1 MQKRAF
7 PRVVFRQINLY
18 PDMAYI
24 KFEKNQLI
32 NLEYSLSRELI
43 RTNRAGSYA
52 NFTIISCNT
61 RKYHG
66 LLVAP
71 QPAIDNQSHVLLS
84 SLDETVIQHNNEFNL
99 AIHKFEGDAYNP
111 RGHKYVSDFTTEP
124 IPKLTYR
131 IGGLVLTKEMLF
143 TSNDD
148 RIIIKYTLEDAHSP
162 TTLRFRPFLAY
173 RNIHQLS
180 KANVFVDKKYDT
192 IANGIRTRMYQGYS
206 HLNLQ
211 FSKEPEYVHV
221 PDWYYNF
228 EYMRERARGYEY
240 LEDLYTPGYFE
251 LPIKKGESI
260 YFAAGL
266 EEINPANLARAFNKE
281 IKIRTPRNS
290 FENCLQNAAE
300 QFVMKRGKRTEIIA
314 GFPWFGR
321 WGRDTFIALPGLTL
335 VKGDQK
341 NFKAVL
347 DNMLSEMHGPLFP
360 NMGMGDNA
368 IYNSVDAPLWF
379 FWTLQQLIIISKV
392 PKQDIWKAY
401 GKRMKTIL
409 EGFRSGAPYNILMTE
424 DGLIYA
430 GEPGKAITWMDA
442 IVDGKPVTPRIGL
455 DVEVNALWYNAIM
468 FAIELARA
476 SGEKPFAK
484 EWEPIAARIPDA
496 FVETFWL
503 ADKNYLADYVNG
515 KFKDSSVRPNQ
526 VFATSLP
533 YSPLNE
539 EQRKGVLDCVKSEL
553 VTPRGLR
560 SLAPKNLAYK
570 GTYIGNQ
577 SERDLAY
584 HQGSVHVWLICH
596 FAEGYLRLYE
606 QSGLA
611 FIEELYGKF
620 EEVMSEHGIGTISEV
635 YDGDPPH
642 KPGGAI
648 SQAWNVAELLRLNWL
663 INNFKKNNNIK

>member
-1 MQKRAF
+1 
-7 PRVVFRQINLY
+7 
-18 PDMAYI
+18 MAYI

-52 NFTIISCNT
+52 NSTIINCNT

-71 QPAIDNQSHVLLS
+71 QPAIDNQNHVLLS
-84 SLDETVIQHNNEFNL
+84 SLDETVIQHDNEFNL
-99 AIHKFEGDAYNP
+99 AIHKFEGEVYNP

-124 IPKLTYR
+124 IPKLTYKV
-131 IGGLVLTKEMLF
+131 GGLVLTREMLF
-143 TSNDD
+143 ASNDD

-162 TTLRFRPFLAY
+162 TILRLRPFMAY

-180 KANVFVDKKYDT
+180 KANVFVEKKYEA
-192 IANGIRTRMYQGYS
+192 IANGIRTRMYMGYS

-211 FSKEPEYVHV
+211 FSKEPEYIHV
-221 PDWYYNF
+221 PDWYYNY

-260 YFAAGL
+260 YFTAGL
-266 EEINPANLARAFNKE
+266 EEINPANLARSYNSE
-281 IKIRTPRNS
+281 IKVRTPRNS
-290 FENCLQNAAE
+290 FENCLHNAAE
-300 QFVMKRGKRTEIIA
+300 QFIIKRGKRTEIIA

-321 WGRDTFIALPGLTL
+321 WGRDTLIALPGLTL
-335 VKGDQK
+335 LNGDQK
-341 NFKAVL
+341 NFKAIL
-347 DNMLSEMHGPLFP
+347 DGLLPEMKGPLFP

-379 FWTLQQLIIISKV
+379 FWTLQQLMIISKT

-409 EGFRSGAPYNILMTE
+409 EGFRSGAAYNIQMTAE
-424 DGLIYA
+424 GLISA

-442 IVDGKPVTPRIGL
+442 IVDGKPVTPRIGFA
-455 DVEVNALWYNAIM
+455 VEVNALWYNAIM
-468 FAIELARA
+468 FTLELAKA
-476 SGEKPFAK
+476 SGEKAFAK
-484 EWEPIAARIPDA
+484 EWEPIATSIPAA

-503 ADKNYLADYVNG
+503 SDKNYLADYVNG
-515 KFKDSSVRPNQ
+515 EFKDRSVRPNQ

-560 SLAPKNLAYK
+560 SLAPKNIAYK
-570 GTYIGNQ
+570 GTYNGIQ

-584 HQGSVHVWLICH
+584 HQGSVHVWLVCH
-596 FAEGYLRLYE
+596 FAEGYLRVYE
-606 QSGLA
+606 HSGLS
-611 FIEELYGKF
+611 FIEDLYSNF
-620 EEVMSEHGIGTISEV
+620 EEALSEHGIGTISEV

-648 SQAWNVAELLRLNWL
+648 SQACNVAELLRLNWL
-663 INNFKKNNNIK
+663 INNFKKFNKENKSDL

>member
-1 MQKRAF
+1 
-7 PRVVFRQINLY
+7 
-18 PDMAYI
+18 MAYI

-52 NFTIISCNT
+52 NSTIINCNT

-71 QPAIDNQSHVLLS
+71 QPAIDNQNHVLLS
-84 SLDETVIQHNNEFNL
+84 SLDETVIQHDNEFNL
-99 AIHKFEGDAYNP
+99 AIHKFEGEVYNP

-124 IPKLTYR
+124 IPKLTYKV
-131 IGGLVLTKEMLF
+131 GGLVLTREMLF
-143 TSNDD
+143 ASNDD

-162 TTLRFRPFLAY
+162 TILRLRPFMAY

-180 KANVFVDKKYDT
+180 KANVFVEKKYEA
-192 IANGIRTRMYQGYS
+192 IANGIRTRMYMGYS

-211 FSKEPEYVHV
+211 FSKEPEYIHV
-221 PDWYYNF
+221 PDWYYNY

-260 YFAAGL
+260 YFTAGL
-266 EEINPANLARAFNKE
+266 EEINPANLARSYNSE
-281 IKIRTPRNS
+281 IKVRTPRNS
-290 FENCLQNAAE
+290 FENCLHNAAE
-300 QFVMKRGKRTEIIA
+300 QFIIKRGKRTEIIA

-321 WGRDTFIALPGLTL
+321 WGRDTLIALPGLTL
-335 VKGDQK
+335 LNGDQK
-341 NFKAVL
+341 NFKAIL
-347 DNMLSEMHGPLFP
+347 DGLLPEMKGPLFP

-379 FWTLQQLIIISKV
+379 FWTLQQLMIISKT

-409 EGFRSGAPYNILMTE
+409 EGFRSGAAYNIQMTAE
-424 DGLIYA
+424 GLISA

-442 IVDGKPVTPRIGL
+442 IVDGKPVTPRIGFA
-455 DVEVNALWYNAIM
+455 VEVNALWYNAIM
-468 FAIELARA
+468 FTLELAKA
-476 SGEKPFAK
+476 SGEKAFAK
-484 EWEPIAARIPDA
+484 EWEPIATSIPAA

-503 ADKNYLADYVNG
+503 SDKNYLADYVNG
-515 KFKDSSVRPNQ
+515 EFKDRSVRPNQ

-560 SLAPKNLAYK
+560 SLAPKNIAYK
-570 GTYIGNQ
+570 GTYNGIQ

-584 HQGSVHVWLICH
+584 HQGSVHVWLVCH
-596 FAEGYLRLYE
+596 FAEGYLRVYE
-606 QSGLA
+606 HSGLS
-611 FIEELYGKF
+611 FIEDLYSNF
-620 EEVMSEHGIGTISEV
+620 EEALSEHGIGTISEV

-663 INNFKKNNNIK
+663 INNFKKFNKENKSDL

>member
-1 MQKRAF
+1 
-7 PRVVFRQINLY
+7 
-18 PDMAYI
+18 MAYI

-52 NFTIISCNT
+52 NSTIIYSNT

-71 QPAIDNQSHVLLS
+71 QPAIDNQNHVLLS

-99 AIHKFEGDAYNP
+99 AIHKFEGDVYNP
-111 RGHKYVSDFTTEP
+111 RGHKYISDFTTEP
-124 IPKLTYR
+124 IPKLTYQV
-131 IGGLVLTKEMLF
+131 GGVTLTKEMLF
-143 TSNDD
+143 ASNND
-148 RIIIKYTLEDAHSP
+148 RVIIKYTLESANSP

-173 RNIHQLS
+173 RSIHQLS
-180 KANVFVDKKYDT
+180 KANVFVDKKYEA
-192 IANGIRTRMYQGYS
+192 IAHGISTRMYQGYS

-211 FSKEPEYVHV
+211 FSKDPEYVHV

-228 EYMRERARGYEY
+228 EYMRERVRGYEY

-260 YFAAGL
+260 YFSAGL
-266 EEINPANLARAFNKE
+266 EEINPANLARIFNNEVKAR
-281 IKIRTPRNS
+281 IPRDSFVNCLRNS
-290 FENCLQNAAE
+290 GA
-300 QFVMKRGKRTEIIA
+300 QFVIKRGKRTEIIA

-321 WGRDTFIALPGLTL
+321 WGRDTLIALPGLTL
-335 VKGDQK
+335 LNGDQK
-341 NFKAVL
+341 NFKAIL
-347 DNMLSEMHGPLFP
+347 NNMLTEMRGPLFP

-379 FWTLQQLIIISKV
+379 FWTLQQLMVISKV
-392 PKQDIWKAY
+392 PKQDIWKTY

-409 EGFRSGAPYNILMTE
+409 EGFHSGAPNNILMTE

-430 GEPGKAITWMDA
+430 GEPGKALTWMDA

-455 DVEVNALWYNAIM
+455 TVEVNALWYNAIK
-468 FAIELARA
+468 FTLELEQAA
-476 SGEKPFAK
+476 GEKAFAAK
-484 EWEPIAARIPDA
+484 WEPIAASIPEA
-496 FVETFWL
+496 FTRTFWI
-503 ADKNYLADYVNG
+503 ADKKYLADYVNAE
-515 KFKDSSVRPNQ
+515 FKDRSVRPNQ

-553 VTPRGLR
+553 ITPRGLR
-560 SLAPKNLAYK
+560 SLAPKNIAYK
-570 GTYIGNQ
+570 GTYIGTQ
-577 SERDLAY
+577 AERDLAY
-584 HQGSVHVWLICH
+584 HQGSVHVWLLCH
-596 FAEGYLRLYE
+596 FAEGYLKLYE
-606 QSGLA
+606 ESGLA
-611 FIEELYGKF
+611 YIEELYGKF

-663 INNFKKNNNIK
+663 IENFKKKMSRKKVLEL

>member
-1 MQKRAF
+1 
-7 PRVVFRQINLY
+7 
-18 PDMAYI
+18 MAYI

-32 NLEYSLSRELI
+32 NLEYSLPRELI

-66 LLVAP
+66 LLVVP
-71 QPAIDNQSHVLLS
+71 QPAIDNQNHVLLS
-84 SLDETVIQHNNEFNL
+84 SLDETVIQYKNEFNL
-99 AIHKFEGDAYNP
+99 AIHKFEGEVYNP

-143 TSNDD
+143 ASNSD
-148 RIIIKYTLEDAHSP
+148 RIIIKYTLEDANMP

-180 KANVFVDKKYDT
+180 KANVFVDKKYDS

-206 HLNLQ
+206 YLYLQ

-228 EYMRERARGYEY
+228 EYMRERARGYAY

-251 LPIKKGESI
+251 IPIQKGESI

-266 EEINPANLARAFNKE
+266 EEINPANLSRSFSNE
-281 IKIRTPRNS
+281 IKRRTPRNS
-290 FENCLQNAAE
+290 FVHCLQNSAE
-300 QFVMKRGKRTEIIA
+300 QFVIKRGKRTEIIA

-335 VKGDQK
+335 LKGDQK
-341 NFKAVL
+341 TFKAVL
-347 DNMLSEMHGPLFP
+347 SNMLSEMRGPLFP

-379 FWTLQQLIIISKV
+379 FWTLQQLIIISNV
-392 PKQDIWKAY
+392 PKHEIWKTY
-401 GKRMKTIL
+401 GKWMKIIL
-409 EGFRSGAPYNILMTE
+409 DGFRNGAPYNIHMTA
-424 DGLIYA
+424 DGLIFS

-442 IVDGKPVTPRIGL
+442 IVDGKPVTPRIGFV
-455 DVEVNALWYNAIM
+455 VEVNALWYNAIM
-468 FAIELARA
+468 FALELALA
-476 SGEKPFAK
+476 SGEKAFVA
-484 EWEPIAARIPDA
+484 EWKPIAAGIPDA
-496 FVETFWL
+496 FVKTFWL
-503 ADKNYLADYVNG
+503 TGKNYLADYVNAD
-515 KFKDSSVRPNQ
+515 FKDYSVRPNQ

-539 EQRKGVLDCVKSEL
+539 EERKSVLDCVRSEL
-553 VTPRGLR
+553 ATPRGLR
-560 SLAPKNLAYK
+560 SLSPKNLAYK
-570 GTYIGNQ
+570 GTYSGNQ

-596 FAEGYLRLYE
+596 FAEGYLKVYE
-606 QSGLA
+606 QSGLSY
-611 FIEELYGKF
+611 IEELYDNF

-648 SQAWNVAELLRLNWL
+648 SQAWNVAELLRLNWI
-663 INNFKKNNNIK
+663 INNFKKNNNNI